1 MKPARLRLA
10 GLLLLS
16 GVALGGAAAG
26 GYALGAASSKPRAQ
40 AAEVPR
46 GSPSEDIAGALRQI
60 DRRLSRLEGSSILA
74 PARGTEDDQTEPGQL
89 AAEPAEAARGS
100 DDVEPAVAIAPS
112 DPELLLVSQRAVEAG
127 LAARGFTEAQ
137 KATLRQTL
145 PKLALED
152 RLAVMNQLGMA
163 LNRGE
168 IEFDAHEVF

>member
-40 AAEVPR
+40 TVEAPR
-46 GSPSEDIAGALRQI
+46 ESPSEDIAGVLRQI
-60 DRRLSRLEGSSILA
+60 DRRLSRLEGSAILA
-74 PARGTEDDQTEPGQL
+74 SARGTQADRAEPGQL
-89 AAEPAEAARGS
+89 ATEPAEVARGS
-100 DDVEPAVAIAPS
+100 DVEPAAAIATS
-112 DPELLLVSQRAVEAG
+112 DPELLLASQRAVEAG